1 MANCWVSENGVP
13 NAEAG
18 GAIFINYGS
27 AILQNCI
34 VSTNARAGI
43 CGNGLPWTVVNCSVI
58 GNFALGINFGY
69 GSLGITNSI
78 IYFNNSNGEQTHSDV
93 TNAVTFAYS
102 DVQGGVMPGLGNL
115 SLNPSL
121 CPTNQSLLADS
132 PCIDAGNPD
141 PAFNDLCMD
150 STACSPLARGGV
162 RNDMGAYGGPRACAW
177 GAGNMPAIITQPQS
191 QASCPG
197 GTLSFTVGVTGWQPL
212 AYQWFFQNAPIPG
225 QTDPQLTLSNVHSG
239 NAGTYLVTVS
249 NAFGSV
255 TSAPV
260 QLLVYDTCFDLRMYA
275 GLTVGGP
282 PGSDT

>member
-1 MANCWVSENGVP
+1 MHGDCTMRNCSVVANLGGDASAQTADGIFFSGGGILDMANCWVSENGVP

-18 GAIFINYGS
+18 GAIWINYGS

-43 CGNGLPWTVVNCSVI
+43 CGNGLPWTVVNCTVA

-78 IYFNNSNGEQTHSDV
+78 VYFNNSNGEQIHSDV

-102 DVQGGVMPGLGNL
+102 DVQGGVMPGVGNL

-121 CPTNQSLLADS
+121 CPSNQSLLADS
-132 PCIDAGNPD
+132 PCIDGGSPD

-191 QASCPG
+191 QASCP
-197 GTLSFTVGVTGWQPL
+197 
-212 AYQWFFQNAPIPG
+212 
-225 QTDPQLTLSNVHSG
+225 SG
-239 NAGTYLVTVS
+239 TVS
-249 NAFGSV
+249 FAVGA
-255 TSAPV
+255 TGRAAP
-260 QLLVYDTCFDLRMYA
+260 
-275 GLTVGGP
+275 GLPVVLP
-282 PGSDT
+282 KRPDP